1 MEAQTGPKTV
11 PKLDPKGKPLES
23 DFYDILM
30 NFGSQN
36 GAQNLFKKHP

>member
-1 MEAQTGPKTV
+1 MEAQTGPKSV

-30 NFGSQN
+30 DFGSQN
-36 GAQNLFKKHP
+36 GTPKLLKH